1 MIEIINK
8 YGIYGKYIFLIC
20 MIICVIFF
28 LKKKSIMPIN
38 NFKPLSIIIIILG
51 ILLFVGV
58 GIAVIT
64 IVTSNNESNWYLK
77 KMNYNQLLK
86 YSKGDSQTI
95 AFIDSGISDAYAKK
109 LGDRIV
115 GKYNV
120 LDDSGNTNDYNGH
133 GTEMVSIA
141 CGDGYNEVY
150 GIAPKAKIII
160 VKAISDEGLTNN
172 DYLLKA
178 LQYISNSKATIVNI
192 SLGVM
197 NYSEQVV
204 KQIAEM
210 QRQGITILA
219 AAGDYDNKDLL
230 FPASLET
237 VIAVQSINEKGIL
250 WEECNITMDKKES
263 IVKYPGVDIESL
275 TVENDKLISTISSG
289 TSQST
294 AIASGYA
301 ALIKDYYKKLH
312 KLEIEYDYLLEL
324 MKNNT
329 NKSYVKSFDLIKK
342 DNRR

>member
-1 MIEIINK
+1 
-8 YGIYGKYIFLIC
+8 
-20 MIICVIFF
+20 
-28 LKKKSIMPIN
+28 
-38 NFKPLSIIIIILG
+38 
-51 ILLFVGV
+51 
-58 GIAVIT
+58 
-64 IVTSNNESNWYLK
+64 
-77 KMNYNQLLK
+77 MNYNQLLK

-192 SLGVM
+192 SLGGM

-250 WEECNITMDKKES
+250 WEECNITMDKKDS

-312 KLEIEYDYLLEL
+312 KSEIEYDYLLEL